1 MPWTQEIG
9 SAFLAQ
15 PNDVMDAVSL
25 VIFKKPCTPCEAG
38 FLLIVHPTHR
48 TDSHNHLQRNLPSQ
62 SLHFEP

>member
-25 VIFKKPCTPCEAG
+25 VICKKPLYTM
-38 FLLIVHPTHR
+38 
-48 TDSHNHLQRNLPSQ
+48 
-62 SLHFEP
+62 